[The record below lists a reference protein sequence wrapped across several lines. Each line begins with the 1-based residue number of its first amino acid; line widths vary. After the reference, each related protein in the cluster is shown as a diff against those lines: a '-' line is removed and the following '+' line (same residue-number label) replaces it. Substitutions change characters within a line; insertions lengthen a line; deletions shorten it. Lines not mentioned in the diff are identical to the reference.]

1 MPHAAYGAFAPLS
14 QGRSRL
20 AFKGP
25 QEIPKVVCTRFV
37 ISCSCRARGHR
48 SSPILLAQKLSVAGF
63 ELEGCSIAGQV
74 GELDCGGG
82 FGVIESTPAVLTYE
96 LTSELRLSHVFFW
109 LATGRE
115 RFNVGWCVSLFSGRD
130 VSNITISHWKQCN
143 QGDKIRQPDKIAALT
158 VQLCSLQP
166 LWLLNS
172 CQLDGCILRTCE
184 VDESLAVRGDCCTAY
199 TAYLPFLG
207 WPPKSALLLFDI
219 CPGKAPLVWSLQ
231 SLAYIPTPLLAWLY
245 TIHIEA
251 KVTRGASNPPKH
263 THIHFHTGDMHHRP
277 SRKSGLRHRA
287 LPTACSVPTD
297 SPDIAWPP

>member
-1 MPHAAYGAFAPLS
+1 MV
-14 QGRSRL
+14 R
-20 AFKGP
+20 
-25 QEIPKVVCTRFV
+25 
-37 ISCSCRARGHR
+37 
-48 SSPILLAQKLSVAGF
+48 
-63 ELEGCSIAGQV
+63 
-74 GELDCGGG
+74 
-82 FGVIESTPAVLTYE
+82 
-96 LTSELRLSHVFFW
+96 

-166 LWLLNS
+166 LFTEFFSHHYACYSGKHVCKHPLIIFMMEL
-172 CQLDGCILRTCE
+172 
-184 VDESLAVRGDCCTAY
+184 RGDCCTAY

-251 KVTRGASNPPKH
+251 KETCIIVPRAKVVFDIGRCPQRAVFQQTVLISHGHLDHVGGLPFHVSSRNVCANSELVGARAPH
-263 THIHFHTGDMHHRP
+263 LEITVV
-277 SRKSGLRHRA
+277 RHA
-287 LPTACSVPTD
+287 HYAPCLQ
-297 SPDIAWPP
+297 